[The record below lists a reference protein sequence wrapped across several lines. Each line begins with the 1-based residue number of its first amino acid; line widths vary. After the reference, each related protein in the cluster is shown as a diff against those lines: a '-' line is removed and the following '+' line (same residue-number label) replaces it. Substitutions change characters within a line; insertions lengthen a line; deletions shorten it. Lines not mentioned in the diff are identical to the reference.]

1 MIIECPAC
9 SKKFNIDEKLIQD
22 EGRLLKCGNCDHTWF
37 FKKDENI
44 KLEAETTKLNEIN
57 QNKSEFNTGPVE
69 EPIKQKKKIRKK
81 IPKKSSTKESTSK
94 ELVSIEKSSVSRE
107 NNIIKKIF
115 LIIISII
122 AFILLIDTFKNQIS
136 VIFPGIL
143 KMSDS
148 LYLVIND
155 LKLFIKDFTQVKMI
169 QIITKP
175 FRWFFKLEAA
185 SGFGLTFA
193 AIIALIGKKSNLS
206 ELYFSTLN
214 KYLFF

>member
-9 SKKFNIDEKLIQD
+9 SKKFNIDEKLIPD

-37 FKKDENI
+37 FKKNENNNKLESENI
-44 KLEAETTKLNEIN
+44 KIKKIEE
-57 QNKSEFNTGPVE
+57 NKSEIKIRDIE
-69 EPIKQKKKIRKK
+69 ESVIQPKKKRKK
-81 IPKKSSTKESTSK
+81 ISKKPSTSESTSK
-94 ELVSIEKSSVSRE
+94 ELVSIDKSSDSRE

-122 AFILLIDTFKNQIS
+122 AFILLMDTFKNQIS

-155 LKLFIKDFTQVKMI
+155 LKLFIKDLV
-169 QIITKP
+169 
-175 FRWFFKLEAA
+175 R
-185 SGFGLTFA
+185 
-193 AIIALIGKKSNLS
+193 
-206 ELYFSTLN
+206 
-214 KYLFF
+214 

>member
-9 SKKFNIDEKLIQD
+9 SKKFNIDEKLIPD

-37 FKKDENI
+37 YKKEENLKLKTETIKIDEI
-44 KLEAETTKLNEIN
+44 EE
-57 QNKSEFNTGPVE
+57 NKSEIHIEPVD
-69 EPIKQKKKIRKK
+69 EPIKQTKKVKKKIS
-81 IPKKSSTKESTSK
+81 KKSSTSESTSK
-94 ELVSIEKSSVSRE
+94 ELVSIDKSSVSRE

-155 LKLFIKDFTQVKMI
+155 LKLFIKDLV
-169 QIITKP
+169 
-175 FRWFFKLEAA
+175 R
-185 SGFGLTFA
+185 
-193 AIIALIGKKSNLS
+193 
-206 ELYFSTLN
+206 
-214 KYLFF
+214 

>member
-9 SKKFNIDEKLIQD
+9 SKKFNINEKLIPD

-37 FKKDENI
+37 FKKKENI
-44 KLEAETTKLNEIN
+44 KLESETTNLNEIN
-57 QNKSEFNTGPVE
+57 ENKSDINIEPVE

-115 LIIISII
+115 LIIVSII

-143 KMSDS
+143 QMSDS

-155 LKLFIKDFTQVKMI
+155 LKLFIKDLV
-169 QIITKP
+169 
-175 FRWFFKLEAA
+175 R
-185 SGFGLTFA
+185 
-193 AIIALIGKKSNLS
+193 
-206 ELYFSTLN
+206 
-214 KYLFF
+214 

>member
-9 SKKFNIDEKLIQD
+9 SKKFNIDEKLIPD

-37 FKKDENI
+37 YKKEENL
-44 KLEAETTKLNEIN
+44 KLETEAIKINEVEE
-57 QNKSEFNTGPVE
+57 NKSDINIEPVNV
-69 EPIKQKKKIRKK
+69 PIKQTKKIRKK
-81 IPKKSSTKESTSK
+81 ISKKSSTKESTSK
-94 ELVSIEKSSVSRE
+94 ELVSIDKSSVSRE

-155 LKLFIKDFTQVKMI
+155 LKLFIKDLV
-169 QIITKP
+169 
-175 FRWFFKLEAA
+175 R
-185 SGFGLTFA
+185 
-193 AIIALIGKKSNLS
+193 
-206 ELYFSTLN
+206 
-214 KYLFF
+214 

>member
-9 SKKFNIDEKLIQD
+9 SKKFNIDEKLIPD

-37 FKKDENI
+37 YKKEKNL
-44 KLEAETTKLNEIN
+44 KLETETIKINEIEE
-57 QNKSEFNTGPVE
+57 NKSEINIEPVDV
-69 EPIKQKKKIRKK
+69 PIKETKKIRKK
-81 IPKKSSTKESTSK
+81 ISKKSSTKESTSK
-94 ELVSIEKSSVSRE
+94 ELVSIDKSSVSRE

-143 KMSDS
+143 QMSDS

-155 LKLFIKDFTQVKMI
+155 LKLFIKDLV
-169 QIITKP
+169 
-175 FRWFFKLEAA
+175 R
-185 SGFGLTFA
+185 
-193 AIIALIGKKSNLS
+193 
-206 ELYFSTLN
+206 
-214 KYLFF
+214 

>member
-9 SKKFNIDEKLIQD
+9 SKKFNIDEKLIPD

-37 FKKDENI
+37 YKKQENL
-44 KLEAETTKLNEIN
+44 KLETETIKINEIEE
-57 QNKSEFNTGPVE
+57 NKSEINIEPVDV
-69 EPIKQKKKIRKK
+69 PIKQTKKIRKK
-81 IPKKSSTKESTSK
+81 ISKKSSTKESTSK
-94 ELVSIEKSSVSRE
+94 ELVSIDKSSVSRE

-155 LKLFIKDFTQVKMI
+155 LKLFIKDLV
-169 QIITKP
+169 
-175 FRWFFKLEAA
+175 R
-185 SGFGLTFA
+185 
-193 AIIALIGKKSNLS
+193 
-206 ELYFSTLN
+206 
-214 KYLFF
+214 

>member
-9 SKKFNIDEKLIQD
+9 SKKFNIDEKLIPD

-37 FKKDENI
+37 YKKEENLELETETI
-44 KLEAETTKLNEIN
+44 KINEIEAN
-57 QNKSEFNTGPVE
+57 QSEINIETIDT
-69 EPIKQKKKIRKK
+69 PIKQTKKIRKK
-81 IPKKSSTKESTSK
+81 ISKKSPTKASTSK
-94 ELVSIEKSSVSRE
+94 ELVSIDKSSVSKE
-107 NNIIKKIF
+107 NKIIKKIF

-155 LKLFIKDFTQVKMI
+155 LKLFIKDLV
-169 QIITKP
+169 
-175 FRWFFKLEAA
+175 R
-185 SGFGLTFA
+185 
-193 AIIALIGKKSNLS
+193 
-206 ELYFSTLN
+206 
-214 KYLFF
+214 

>member
-9 SKKFNIDEKLIQD
+9 SKKFNIDEKLIPD

-37 FKKDENI
+37 FKNEENI
-44 KLEAETTKLNEIN
+44 KLEAETIKINEIEES
-57 QNKSEFNTGPVE
+57 KSEINVKPVE
-69 EPIKQKKKIRKK
+69 EPIKQTKKIRKK
-81 IPKKSSTKESTSK
+81 VSKKSSTKESTSK
-94 ELVSIEKSSVSRE
+94 ELVSIDKSSVSRE

-143 KMSDS
+143 QMSDS

-155 LKLFIKDFTQVKMI
+155 LKLFIKDLV
-169 QIITKP
+169 
-175 FRWFFKLEAA
+175 R
-185 SGFGLTFA
+185 
-193 AIIALIGKKSNLS
+193 
-206 ELYFSTLN
+206 
-214 KYLFF
+214 